1 MIALSYIAI
10 ISHVTTMHIKPL
22 NQLELPRLHARL
34 TGRAAGVGTYDR
46 RESLFPST
54 STSLNIACAFTLA
67 KLVPQNWRASSFVIT
82 PLQSIVGSMVGTSE

>member
-10 ISHVTTMHIKPL
+10 ISHVTTMHNNTLIYRPL
-22 NQLELPRLHARL
+22 YGTNCNSGPPASP
-34 TGRAAGVGTYDR
+34 VGTYDR

-67 KLVPQNWRASSFVIT
+67 KLVPQHWRASSFAIS